1 MMEALFG
8 ALIGAV
14 LGFFGSFSI
23 WHFEHLR
30 QRRIAKMQ
38 IAINVRHWMTR
49 TLYLLQDAETGE
61 DGVGGFFSW
70 QLPDFRFEQSLEQ
83 VASVEDQMAVKIFKL
98 IRKKDDAN
106 AEVESILEHADE
118 GGRGR
123 PPCYRIRADLILPA
137 GRGSAPQPA
146 KQAPKAARQVPMRR
160 SSRSEAVRRLADRA
174 RPSRLIALALTV
186 GAQDGRG
193 RNPFGLTFRKP
204 YDA

>member
-118 GGRGR
+118 HAALKTLRGR
-123 PPCYRIRADLILPA
+123 TAQTWLRALEIYDAVSEQVGWSDPA
-137 GRGSAPQPA
+137 FSNAHKEMMRAE
-146 KQAPKAARQVPMRR
+146 AARL
-160 SSRSEAVRRLADRA
+160 E
-174 RPSRLIALALTV
+174 
-186 GAQDGRG
+186 
-193 RNPFGLTFRKP
+193 
-204 YDA
+204 